1 MRRTRWIGRVAIGS
15 MTLSALAFV
24 ACTAGET
31 DEDDTSTLDAGGST
45 DGTIDRDVT
54 VPADDADTQLDA
66 ATDQL
71 DAAEGADGAAADA
84 SVDQDSS
91 SNHDDAEADAA
102 IIDAGA
108 DDTGSDAAEEIDSGY
123 DAGVALDAGADGGA
137 PQARGRLAVGF
148 SHGCFVLA
156 SGKVKC
162 WGLNDRGQLGDGT
175 TTNRTT
181 PVEMLGV
188 SDAVSV
194 VASQLQTCVLTSI
207 GDVYCVG
214 GNTYGQVGDGT
225 TTDRSTPVKV
235 NVSSIKFL
243 YASDQYTYAITTSGQ
258 LKMWGYANDHAA
270 MLKGTGG
277 NKLSPYDVVGMT
289 DLVEI
294 SGNKWASCFRRLNGN
309 TECWG
314 NNNLRQLGRNNASTA
329 SYFATPAA
337 PVGIATDS
345 VVRIV
350 SRDSGVSHAAI
361 TTLGTYKTWGDN
373 GSTLGFGGVGATSSF
388 LDPPVEAV
396 LPSPVVDVSLGA
408 INSYL
413 VIADGRVFGAGDGA
427 EGEVGDGTT
436 TTRTSFVQVTG
447 LTNAIAVSGG
457 WRNVCALKNDST
469 VWCWGRNFYGELGN
483 GTNTNSSVPVQ
494 VIDLP

>member
-188 SDAVSV
+188 SDEVSV

-294 SGNKWASCFRRLNGN
+294 SGDIFASCFRRSNGS

-314 NNNLRQLGRNNASTA
+314 NNNLRQLGRNNTSN
-329 SYFATPAA
+329 SYFALPAA
-337 PVGIATDS
+337 PTGIAS
-345 VVRIV
+345 GSAVRIV
-350 SRDSGVSHAAI
+350 SRDSGDSHAVI
-361 TTLGTYKTWGDN
+361 TTSGTYKTWGAN
-373 GSTLGFGGVGATSSF
+373 FGASGYGAAANVNTP
-388 LDPPVEAV
+388 LDPAVEVA
-396 LPSPVVDVSLGA
+396 LPTAVVDVSLGA
-408 INSYL
+408 LNSYVVL
-413 VIADGRVFGAGDGA
+413 DDGRVYGAGDGA
-427 EGEVGDGTT
+427 EGKVGDGTT
-436 TTRTSFVQVTG
+436 TTRLSFVQVAG
-447 LTNAIAVSGG
+447 LTNAVSVAGG
-457 WRNVCALKNDST
+457 WRNACALSSDDS
-469 VWCWGRNFYGELGN
+469 VWCWGRNSSGELGN